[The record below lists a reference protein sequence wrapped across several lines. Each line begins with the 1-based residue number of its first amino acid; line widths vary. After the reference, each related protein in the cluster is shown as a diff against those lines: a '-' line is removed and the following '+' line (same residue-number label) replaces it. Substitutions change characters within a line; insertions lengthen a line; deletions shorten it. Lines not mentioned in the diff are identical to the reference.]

1 MRDDIGEREAEVYRE
16 MLGVLRGGLYVLAAL
31 GGAGL
36 GAEHFGLI

>member
-1 MRDDIGEREAEVYRE
+1 MSDISDNEV
-16 MLGVLRGGLYVLAAL
+16 VLVKDFLSVVRLALYVLAAL